1 MYKLAVLDID
11 GTLIDN
17 KGNISKKT
25 IQTISEV
32 QLSGGIVTIC
42 TGRNIRK
49 ALPIAK
55 KAGIKVPIGCID
67 GAILIEPETKNIVE
81 GLELS
86 QYEIDLILS
95 AAQSKQV
102 FVELNTGYIY
112 HKFAENEDDY
122 RYDIFNKRTPIGRI
136 KSYMGGVRYI
146 KSFPQLKAIT
156 SPIYQIVIAGK
167 TDTISEI
174 KHIIQQG
181 DCNNIDIREHLWDKY
196 LFISRKGGNKA
207 SGVKRLCD
215 YFRVSMS
222 ETITIGD
229 DRNDIDMLEYCQ
241 YGIAV
246 GNAKQGL
253 KDIAD
258 EITDDIAEDGIYN
271 SMKKYGLID

>member
-32 QLSGGIVTIC
+32 QQSGGIVTIC
-42 TGRNIRK
+42 TGRNVRK

-86 QYEIDLILS
+86 QYEINLILS
-95 AAQSKQV
+95 AAQSKQA

-112 HKFAENEDDY
+112 HKFAENENDY
-122 RYDIFNKRTPIGRI
+122 CYDIFNKRTPIGRI

-146 KSFPQLKAIT
+146 KNFMQLKAIA

-167 TDTISEI
+167 TDVISEI
-174 KHIIQQG
+174 KHSIQQG
-181 DCNNIDIREHLWDKY
+181 DCSNIDIREHLWDRY

-207 SGVKRLCD
+207 SGVKRLCN
-215 YFRVSMS
+215 YFHVSMS

-229 DRNDIDMLEYCQ
+229 DRNDIDMLEEAGL
-241 YGIAV
+241 GIAM
-246 GNAKQGL
+246 GNAQEDIKKVADYVTASNEQNGVALALEKFFL
-253 KDIAD
+253 K
-258 EITDDIAEDGIYN
+258 E
-271 SMKKYGLID
+271 

>member
-1 MYKLAVLDID
+1 MYRIRRKSMYKLAVLDID

-32 QLSGGIVTIC
+32 QQSGGIVTIC

-86 QYEIDLILS
+86 QYEIDLILF

-112 HKFAENEDDY
+112 HKFAEIHRHKNLH
-122 RYDIFNKRTPIGRI
+122 
-136 KSYMGGVRYI
+136 S
-146 KSFPQLKAIT
+146 
-156 SPIYQIVIAGK
+156 
-167 TDTISEI
+167 
-174 KHIIQQG
+174 
-181 DCNNIDIREHLWDKY
+181 
-196 LFISRKGGNKA
+196 
-207 SGVKRLCD
+207 
-215 YFRVSMS
+215 
-222 ETITIGD
+222 
-229 DRNDIDMLEYCQ
+229 
-241 YGIAV
+241 
-246 GNAKQGL
+246 
-253 KDIAD
+253 
-258 EITDDIAEDGIYN
+258 
-271 SMKKYGLID
+271 

>member
-32 QLSGGIVTIC
+32 QQSGGIVTIC

-102 FVELNTGYIY
+102 FVELNT
-112 HKFAENEDDY
+112 
-122 RYDIFNKRTPIGRI
+122 
-136 KSYMGGVRYI
+136 
-146 KSFPQLKAIT
+146 
-156 SPIYQIVIAGK
+156 
-167 TDTISEI
+167 
-174 KHIIQQG
+174 
-181 DCNNIDIREHLWDKY
+181 
-196 LFISRKGGNKA
+196 
-207 SGVKRLCD
+207 
-215 YFRVSMS
+215 
-222 ETITIGD
+222 
-229 DRNDIDMLEYCQ
+229 
-241 YGIAV
+241 
-246 GNAKQGL
+246 
-253 KDIAD
+253 
-258 EITDDIAEDGIYN
+258 
-271 SMKKYGLID
+271 

>member
-32 QLSGGIVTIC
+32 QQSGGIVTIC

-55 KAGIKVPIGCID
+55 KADIKVPIGCID

-112 HKFAENEDDY
+112 HKFAENENDY

-167 TDTISEI
+167 TDIISEI
-174 KHIIQQG
+174 K
-181 DCNNIDIREHLWDKY
+181 DK
-196 LFISRKGGNKA
+196 A
-207 SGVKRLCD
+207 D
-215 YFRVSMS
+215 
-222 ETITIGD
+222 ITI
-229 DRNDIDMLEYCQ
+229 IDFHAEATAEKIAMGYYLDGEVTAIFGTHTHVQTADEKILEKGTVILILENI
-241 YGIAV
+241 YGI
-246 GNAKQGL
+246 NIFL
-253 KDIAD
+253 
-258 EITDDIAEDGIYN
+258 
-271 SMKKYGLID
+271 